1 MKVEHDVYLMLLRA
15 KTLND
20 IDAWLFAM
28 KDNHKLQAD
37 LINSIKDRLFKEGV
51 DEDRRVLGTYSAFTE
66 KLNPKKKVGTR
77 YTLFDT
83 GEFYSSIYIQ
93 VMNDYFLINGD
104 GDKGDENLFDKFGD
118 GIIGLDENLFDW
130 FSDEIINKYREYADR
145 ILFGN

>member
-28 KDNHKLQAD
+28 KDNRDLQIR
-37 LINSIKDRLFKEGV
+37 LIKAVKNRLYTEGT
-51 DEDRRVLGTYSAFTE
+51 DENGRIIGYYSPLSE
-66 KLNPKKKVGTR
+66 KIDPKKITGTH
-77 YTLFDT
+77 YTLLAS
-83 GEFYSSIYIQ
+83 GEFYDSIYIG
-93 VMNDYFLINGD
+93 VMNEYFFID
-104 GDKGDENLFDKFGD
+104 GEMDKMRDQKWFSE

-130 FSDEIINKYREYADR
+130 FSEEIINKYREYADR

>member
-1 MKVEHDVYLMLLRA
+1 MKVQHEVYLMLERA
-15 KTLND
+15 KMLNNAS
-20 IDAWLFAM
+20 AWVYAM
-28 KDNHKLQAD
+28 RDNYRLQAD

-51 DEDRRVLGTYSAFTE
+51 DEDRRIIGTYSAFTE

-104 GDKGDENLFDKFGD
+104 GDKGDENLFDKFGY

-130 FSDEIINKYREYADR
+130 FSEEIINKYIDYVGRVLYGD
-145 ILFGN
+145 